1 MKFKTDEVELII
13 NILEN
18 LRKHFNI
25 TKSEIDKKSKLNAG
39 QYGRMILRNQKIDIE
54 SLKDICKNVYN
65 LTIKETLNLENEF
78 PNEDKLPTDIQILIK
93 GRTKVREQVKRN
105 FPSHLFIIIDK
116 TIQVGDI
123 IHNDILKSY
132 LPDDLKSKAIE
143 LDKTSIKNFVVN
155 INEGKKGTKKQF
167 KLVTSIPENILSKAQ
182 GSVDALWL
190 NEFIEDLKKV

>member
-132 LPDDLKSKAIE
+132 LPDDLKNKAIE